1 MERAILRQELEH
13 ACRVLRKPRKTAT
26 PRALATACSLPLE
39 AMRIVLKTLQ
49 EQPYITSVRN
59 DKGAWLSYTFTN
71 YAPRLV
77 HMSFCAV
84 VCEGTLV
91 EGSESPAAPMF
102 DAPTQLALRQRYQ
115 RLALENG
122 WVYLDVTS
130 DHMAHLLQTL
140 ENALRGQGCT
150 AP

>member
-1 MERAILRQELEH
+1 MERAISRQQLEH

-71 YAPRLV
+71 YHVFRVKPLRSGRGCRAPLDFV
-77 HMSFCAV
+77 MTNC
-84 VCEGTLV
+84 
-91 EGSESPAAPMF
+91 
-102 DAPTQLALRQRYQ
+102 
-115 RLALENG
+115 
-122 WVYLDVTS
+122 VYY
-130 DHMAHLLQTL
+130 H
-140 ENALRGQGCT
+140 
-150 AP
+150 P